1 MERITAEYTITV
13 KIEDVMVYSD
23 EETNSMNIKI
33 KELGQKRIK
42 NFLTGKMFDP
52 EGKVIN
58 EEIKITSK
66 GLSTKIKEHS
76 KL

>member
-13 KIEDVMVYSD
+13 KIEDIMMVSD
-23 EETNSMNIKI
+23 EESNITDSKI

-66 GLSTKIKEHS
+66 GL
-76 KL
+76 

>member
-1 MERITAEYTITV
+1 MERICAEYTITV
-13 KIEDVMVYSD
+13 KIEDIMMVSD
-23 EETNSMNIKI
+23 EESNITDSKI

-66 GLSTKIKEHS
+66 GL
-76 KL
+76 